1 MKTKYDFESEI
12 DELLDEALNELSPE
26 EYDRLLD
33 SVSMSLADHGYEG

>member
-1 MKTKYDFESEI
+1 MKTVCDYESEI

-33 SVSMSLADHGYEG
+33 SVSMSLVDHGYDG